1 MKFLP
6 VVEIIRLEENYQFGT
21 FGVLKINKVLFCV
34 TLELPD
40 LLNKRSQS
48 SIPAQQYICQRYS
61 SAKYPDTFQV
71 TNVPDRSYVLFHS
84 GNWKKDTRGC
94 ILTGQYFAKLQG
106 DWSDRGVWNSG
117 KTFENFIQR
126 LRDYE
131 QFHLT
136 ITEVY

>member
-1 MKFLP
+1 MLLLP
-6 VVEIIRLEENYQFGT
+6 VVEIIRLEENYDYGT
-21 FGVLKINKVLFCV
+21 FGVLKINKTLFCC

-71 TNVPDRSYVLFHS
+71 LNVPNRSFVLFHP
-84 GNWKKDTRGC
+84 GNRKKDTRGC
-94 ILTGQYFAKLQG
+94 VLLGQYFSKLQG
-106 DWSDRGVWNSG
+106 NWDDRGVWNSG
-117 KTFENFIQR
+117 RTFDNFM
-126 LRDYE
+126 LRIKDYE